1 MHLMNNPMWDI
12 RFLRLAKHIASW
24 SKDPSTKVGAVIV
37 DDDQQIVSTG
47 YNGFPFC
54 FPDDEEAYANR
65 DLKLQR
71 IIHAEMNAVM
81 NAKRS
86 VRGCTLYT
94 WPFMTCDVCAKHMLQ
109 AGITRFV
116 APTTPVEIEE
126 RWRESIS
133 KALGHIKRAS
143 RPIVFLDNEVI
154 DGRNWFDPEG
164 S

>member
-1 MHLMNNPMWDI
+1 MWDI
-12 RFLRLAKHIASW
+12 RFLRLAKHIATW

-54 FPDDEEAYANR
+54 FPDDPDAYEDR
-65 DLKLQR
+65 DTKLER

-86 VRGCTLYT
+86 VRDCTLYT

-116 APTTPVEIEE
+116 APTTPPVLAQ
-126 RWRESIS
+126 RWKDSLS
-133 KALGHIKRAS
+133 PALRHIKRAN
-143 RPIVFLDNEVI
+143 RPLVFIDSEVI
-154 DGRNWFDPEG
+154 DGTNWFDPSG
-164 S
+164 SE

>member
-1 MHLMNNPMWDI
+1 MMNNPMWDI
-12 RFLRLAKHIASW
+12 RFLRLAKEIASW

-37 DDDQQIVSTG
+37 DDDNQIVSTG

-54 FPDDEEAYANR
+54 FPDDEEEYANR
-65 DLKLQR
+65 ELKLQR
-71 IIHAEMNAVM
+71 IIHGEMNAIF

-94 WPFMTCDVCAKHMLQ
+94 WPFMSCDKCAPHMLQ

-116 APTTPVEIEE
+116 APDTPSEIKE
-126 RWRESIS
+126 RWHDSIELS
-133 KALGHIKRAS
+133 KGHIARAKR
-143 RPIVFLDNEVI
+143 PLVFISNEVI
-154 DGRNWFDPEG
+154 NERSCWFD